1 MLIVTYHAL
10 GSPRSPIS
18 VSAAQLARDIDAL
31 ADAGFTFLTLDRCVE
46 WLEGGHEVPSQAVAI
61 TFDDGYERVAREG
74 LALLGRR
81 GIPSTVFVIAGR
93 IGRDNRWPGQSRHVR
108 TMPLAGRDEIRALLD
123 AGVAV
128 GSHSLSHLRLDA
140 LDATELARE
149 VVESADRLEEITGTS
164 VRHFSYPYGRRS
176 ATVIDAVRSR
186 YRSAVTADA
195 SLATREADPHELPR
209 IDAHDLQIAAR
220 LGLLGTQM
228 VPPYLAVRRGARR
241 VRRFA
246 ERFTGGGWEGLR

>member
-18 VSAAQLARDIDAL
+18 VSAAQLARDIEAL
-31 ADAGFTFLTLDRCVE
+31 TDAGFAFVSLDQCAE
-46 WLEGGHEVPSQAVAI
+46 WLEAGHEVPSHAVAL
-61 TFDDGYERVAREG
+61 TFDDGYASVAREG
-74 LALLGRR
+74 PAVLARR
-81 GIPSTVFVIAGR
+81 RVPATVFVIAGR
-93 IGRDNRWPGQSRHVR
+93 IGADNRWPGQSRHVR

-123 AGVAV
+123 AGVTI
-128 GSHSLSHLRLDA
+128 GSHSHSHPTLNA
-140 LDATELARE
+140 LDPTELRRE
-149 VVESADRLEEITGTS
+149 VVESADRLEAIIGTP

-176 ATVIDAVRSR
+176 ARVIEAVRSR

-195 SLATREADPHELPR
+195 CLVTREADPHELPR
-209 IDAHDLQIAAR
+209 IDAHDLHIAAR
-220 LGLLGTQM
+220 LGLLGSHM
-228 VPPYLAVRRGARR
+228 VPSYLAVRRGARR